1 MVNIQLSIIK
11 ISVSNWKYFH
21 DKKRQ
26 NDIYLESLRTDYIY
40 ILDFK
45 IQFFFLF
52 SGGSLT
58 L

>member
-40 ILDFK
+40 YTLKFS
-45 IQFFFLF
+45 FFLF

>member
-26 NDIYLESLRTDYIY
+26 NDIYLESLRTDLYIY
-40 ILDFK
+40 
-45 IQFFFLF
+45 
-52 SGGSLT
+52 
-58 L
+58 